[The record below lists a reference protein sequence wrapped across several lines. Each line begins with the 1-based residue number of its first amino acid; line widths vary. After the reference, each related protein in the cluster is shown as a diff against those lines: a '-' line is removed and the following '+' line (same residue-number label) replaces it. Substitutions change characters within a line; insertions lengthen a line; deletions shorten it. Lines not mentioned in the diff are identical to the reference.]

1 MQPLARASRELTPV
15 GHVLA
20 SDSSVPH
27 VRRTRR
33 GQPAPTWGHLS
44 LLERLGGGAFG
55 EVYRAFDPRLR
66 REVALKILRA
76 GVAIEELRTRVMRE
90 SRNLAKVQH
99 PNVVAIHGAQ
109 AGVRRTGFWMELIR
123 GTTLAHALRTQGPFA
138 AEEAAVVGRELCRA
152 VSAVHDA
159 GLVHGD
165 IKAQNVMRQDSGRV
179 VLMDFGSSQSQDQTR
194 RVGEQLTGTL
204 HYLAPEV
211 LNGGAPSVA
220 ADIYSLGVLLFHL
233 VTGDYPV
240 LAASIEELK
249 QAHANGRVRRLTAFH
264 CLLPQAFVTAV
275 DGATSHVDSRFRT
288 ATELLTALTQVRPPL
303 PRTVHEPTPDC
314 PIEPSA
320 VVAFAE
326 TATSCCTL
334 QTTTLCLG
342 QISGS

>member
-1 MQPLARASRELTPV
+1 M
-15 GHVLA
+15 
-20 SDSSVPH
+20 
-27 VRRTRR
+27 
-33 GQPAPTWGHLS
+33 
-44 LLERLGGGAFG
+44 
-55 EVYRAFDPRLR
+55 YRAFDPRLG
-66 REVALKILRA
+66 REVALKVLRA
-76 GVAIEELRTRVMRE
+76 SVPIPELQTRVMRE

-99 PNVVAIHGAQ
+99 PNVVAVHGAQ

-123 GTTLAHALRTQGPFA
+123 GTTLAHVLRTQGPFA

-165 IKAQNVMRQDSGRV
+165 IKAQNVMREGSGRV
-179 VLMDFGSSQSQDQTR
+179 VLMDFGSSQSRDEMRTL
-194 RVGEQLTGTL
+194 GEQLTGTL

-249 QAHANGRVRRLTAFH
+249 QAHANGCVRRLTDFH
-264 CLLPQAFVTAV
+264 CLLPQAFLNAV

-288 ATELLTALTQVRPPL
+288 ATELLTALTRVRPPL
-303 PRTVHEPTPDC
+303 PRAVDDLAYGC
-314 PIEPSA
+314 SA
-320 VVAFAE
+320 ELSAALASSE
-326 TATSCCTL
+326 
-334 QTTTLCLG
+334 TTTLSLAK
-342 QISGS
+342 QTRTFFPL